1 MAVPK
6 PKILMIAYACDPT
19 GSGEHWLGW
28 GWAEQAAHSCQVD
41 LVTTPKARAAV
52 EEGSRAAG
60 ITPHFVNAPEWLRTA
75 GGLGWTGWLRKL
87 AWQRRVVRLAAEL
100 HYEKN
105 FALAHQTTFH
115 SFRAP
120 FLAAGLG
127 IPSVWG
133 PIAGG
138 EHVPPGFERYLGRA
152 KLAESSRQLINRL
165 WLQVPSVK
173 SSLRQATALFVSN
186 HATLNFL
193 PAVCHPKSQI
203 VPPNALRIEDEQC
216 PRPPA
221 RPTRAD
227 AAPFKLL
234 YVGNCVATRAIP
246 IVLEALRH
254 SGLTD
259 YEFSIVGAGPAVEGW
274 KKRAAELNLREKV
287 RFVGKVPYA
296 QLPGYYAAADVLVFP
311 ALRDSGGSAL
321 LEAMARYLPVVC
333 LDWAGPGEMLDSRSG
348 IKIPVST
355 PQETVS
361 AFAAALVRL
370 QQQPGLR
377 ASLASAAR
385 ARAEALFRW
394 QAKRELLDATYRRLA
409 GHT

>member
-1 MAVPK
+1 
-6 PKILMIAYACDPT
+6 MIAYACDPT

-28 GWAEQAAHSCQVD
+28 GWAEQATHSCQVD

-52 EEGSRAAG
+52 EERSRAAG
-60 ITPHFVNAPEWLRTA
+60 ITPHFVNAPGWSRAAA
-75 GGLGWTGWLRKL
+75 GRGWAGWLRKL

-100 HYEKN
+100 HREKQ
-105 FALAHQTTFH
+105 FSLAHQTTFH

-138 EHVPPGFERYLGRA
+138 EHVPPGFGRYLGRA
-152 KLAESSRQLINRL
+152 RFTESSRQAVNRL

-173 SSLRQATALFVSN
+173 RSLRQAAALFVSN
-186 HATLNFL
+186 RTTLEFL
-193 PAVCHPKSQI
+193 PAACRPKSQI
-203 VPPNALRIEDEQC
+203 VPPNALRPEDEQC

-221 RPTRAD
+221 RPARAD
-227 AAPFKLL
+227 AATFKLL

-246 IVLEALRH
+246 IALEALRH

-259 YEFSIVGAGPAVEGW
+259 YEFAIVGAGPAVEDW
-274 KKRAAELNLREKV
+274 QRRAAALGLREKV
-287 RFVGKVPYA
+287 KFIGKVPYA

-333 LDWAGPGEMLDSRSG
+333 LDWGGPGEMLDSRSG

-355 PQETVS
+355 PRETVS

-370 QQQPGLR
+370 RQQPELR
-377 ASLASAAR
+377 ASLAGAAR

-394 QAKRELLDATYRRLA
+394 PAKRELLEATYRRLA
-409 GHT
+409 GQT

>member
-1 MAVPK
+1 MK
-6 PKILMIAYACDPT
+6 PRLLMIAYACDPL

-28 GWAEQAAHSCQVD
+28 GWAEQAAHSCEVD

-52 EEGSRAAG
+52 EERSHAAG
-60 ITPHFVNAPEWLRTA
+60 ISPHFVNVPEWLRA
-75 GGLGWTGWLRKL
+75 AAGLGWAGWLRKL
-87 AWQRRVVRLAAEL
+87 AWQRRVVRLAEKL
-100 HYEKN
+100 HHEKQ
-105 FALAHQTTFH
+105 FRLAHQTTFH

-127 IPSVWG
+127 IPSIWG

-138 EHVPPGFERYLGRA
+138 EYVPPGFECYLGRA
-152 KLAESSRQLINRL
+152 RFTEFSRQLINRL

-173 SSLRQATALFVSN
+173 RSLRQATVLFVSN
-186 HATLNFL
+186 HTTLRFL
-193 PAVCHPKSQI
+193 PAFCRPKSQI
-203 VPPNALRIEDEQC
+203 VLPNALRTEDELC

-221 RPTRAD
+221 RSTRAG
-227 AAPFKLL
+227 AITFKLL

-246 IVLEALRH
+246 IALEALRH

-259 YEFSIVGAGPAVEGW
+259 YELSIVGGGAALEDW
-274 KKRAAELNLREKV
+274 KQRAAELGLQAKV
-287 RFVGKVPYA
+287 KFVGKVPYA

-333 LDWAGPGEMLDSRSG
+333 LDWAGPGEMVDSQSG
-348 IKIPVST
+348 IKISVST
-355 PQETVS
+355 PQETVR

-394 QAKRELLDATYRRLA
+394 EAKRELLEATYRRLV
-409 GHT
+409 GQT